1 MRLSLTLLLLSLV
14 FPTFSQERATIR
26 VEVKFNSA
34 PVERAAVSV
43 NGDTVQTDRNGIAV
57 RSAALGGVEITA
69 VKEGFLPAR
78 ASLPVNEAREWQI
91 VLELQPQ
98 QSVEEKITVY
108 ATRTDTRLQD
118 SPIRVEVL

>member
-43 NGDTVQTDRNGIAV
+43 NGDTVQTDGNGIAV
-57 RSAALGGVEITA
+57 RSDALAGLEITA
-69 VKEGFLPAR
+69 FYACFLPSR
-78 ASLPVNEAREWQI
+78 SSLPVNDAREWQI
-91 VLELQPQ
+91 VLDLQPQ
-98 QSVEEKITVY
+98 QSV
-108 ATRTDTRLQD
+108 
-118 SPIRVEVL
+118 